1 LRLCLQFSLP
11 QATRFQQ
18 ALCGKLSM
26 WRNNR
31 DGDSLRAVALRRQT
45 ADPAALLVMVFRVMR
60 RTGMV
65 AADVHV
71 HDPAAFVA
79 TRLEPVAALP
89 SEAPGIWD
97 GFA

>member
-1 LRLCLQFSLP
+1 MP
-11 QATRFQQ
+11 QATRLQK
-18 ALCGKLSM
+18 AVCGKLLM

-31 DGDSLRAVALRRQT
+31 DGSLRAEALRRQT
-45 ADPAALLVMVFRVMR
+45 ADPAALLVMVFRTMR

-79 TRLEPVAALP
+79 TRLEPVAALS
-89 SEAPGIWD
+89 SEAPGIRV